1 MQEVAFVL
9 VFDPK
14 RWLSGALTQVKTL
27 GLSTF
32 YRGVRLLRS
41 CGKTAVSGAIK
52 VALGLGAI
60 P

>member
-1 MQEVAFVL
+1 ML